1 MPTKANASASKPSR
15 KAAEPTSASKMSALE
30 KRFTSEAVESFDNLE
45 RPSLSF
51 LNSIKKVLIRPSKF
65 KDDKNYAL
73 IIFNNGNRLAVSL
86 DYSVSAKP
94 GDTLSKPS
102 LMLGTYTNDEG
113 EEKLL
118 IYGEVK

>member
-1 MPTKANASASKPSR
+1 
-15 KAAEPTSASKMSALE
+15 
-30 KRFTSEAVESFDNLE
+30 
-45 RPSLSF
+45 
-51 LNSIKKVLIRPSKF
+51 VLIRPSKF
-65 KDDKNYAL
+65 IDDKNYAL
-73 IIFNNGNRLAVSL
+73 IIFNNGNRLSVTL